1 MRLLEFNRDAGGA
14 NPQSQAGKQA
24 ATSKTARPVRLAK
37 ASTTPAKPAPET
49 AAPEASTPEKSAAG
63 KPAPG
68 KPVRV
73 LPLKAGKT
81 SPQARKPIDLEQLQ
95 QRIEVLERRLL
106 ARHESGAEHP
116 AGRDLELLKQR
127 VARLQQSVHSELWAA
142 KQREHTMLTI
152 LSKPSFA
159 VAMKQRLERCRD
171 KQLPA
176 AGRWCMAAARQWW
189 QECQPEWWAGFAR
202 AWHDSLNKARGLPR
216 D

>member
-14 NPQSQAGKQA
+14 NPQSRAGRPA
-24 ATSKTARPVRLAK
+24 ASKTARPVRLPK
-37 ASTTPAKPAPET
+37 APATPAPET
-49 AAPEASTPEKSAAG
+49 AAPVTATPG
-63 KPAPG
+63 KPA
-68 KPVRV
+68 RV

-95 QRIEVLERRLL
+95 QRIENLERRLL
-106 ARHESGAEHP
+106 ARHESGTEHP
-116 AGRDLELLKQR
+116 ASRDLELLKKR

-152 LSKPSFA
+152 LSKPGFA

-176 AGRWCMAAARQWW
+176 AGRWCMMAARQWW
-189 QECQPEWWAGFAR
+189 QESQPGWWTGFAR
-202 AWHDSLNKARGLPR
+202 AWRDSLNKARGLPL